1 MTAPEFSHV
10 LRQDRAPD
18 RSQPLN
24 LSANAEERAAL
35 ARRFGL
41 LALDRLEAKLTWWR
55 DGADLRL
62 DGAFVADLTQ
72 ACVVTGEAVPAHLS
86 EKLTIRFSSAAP
98 ENGDEIELDADD
110 CDTLPYDGLS
120 ADAGE
125 AVAQGLALALNPY
138 PRAPGAD
145 DALKAAGVISEE
157 EAGAFGALAALRDQ
171 LARK

>member
-10 LRQDRAPD
+10 LRQDRASD
-18 RSQPLN
+18 RPQPLH
-24 LSANAEERAAL
+24 LAANAEERSAL

-41 LALDRLEAKLTWWR
+41 LTLDRLEADLTWWR

-62 DGAFVADLTQ
+62 SGTFSADLAQ
-72 ACVVTGEAVPAHLS
+72 ACVVTGEAVPARIS
-86 EKLTIRFSSAAP
+86 EPLTIRFSSAAP
-98 ENGDEIELDADD
+98 DDGDEIELDAED
-110 CDTLPYDGLS
+110 CDSLPYDGLS

-138 PRAPGAD
+138 PRAEGAD
-145 DALKAAGVISEE
+145 AVLKSAGVISEE
-157 EAGAFGALAALRDQ
+157 DAGAFGALAALRDQ